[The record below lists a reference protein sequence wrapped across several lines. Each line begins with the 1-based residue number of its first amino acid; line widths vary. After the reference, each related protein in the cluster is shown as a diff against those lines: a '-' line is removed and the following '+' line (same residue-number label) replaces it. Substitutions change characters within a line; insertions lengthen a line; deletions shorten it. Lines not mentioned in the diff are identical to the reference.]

1 MFPDKVDKSPPP
13 WSTLCVCPNWMPGAL
28 HAESPT
34 NLKATAT
41 SASSQPAHNNLVDDS
56 SIKAEVDLVAV
67 PVVASDEDGKYV
79 PDLKVTDFH
88 IFEDDVEQE
97 IDRLVPISEPLNAAL
112 LMDSSRSMPLKIGQ
126 IQQSA
131 LSFVESMRPEDHLMV
146 ASFDDRVHLD
156 SEFSTDR
163 IGLRRAILAT
173 TLGSTTRLYDAVD
186 LILTERLDPISGR
199 KAIVLFTDGVDT
211 SSWLVDAAGSLE
223 DLEES
228 NVILYAVQLDTKN
241 DVTLQFQPGWVP
253 QTAPPGMAKNEEM
266 HAYGSQYLQDL
277 ASRSGG
283 RLFHAA
289 TLGNAVDAFA
299 KVADE
304 LRHQYVLGY
313 YPSNRTRDGVY
324 RRIRL
329 TVDRPGVKIRARNGY
344 RAGTPPSGK

>member
-1 MFPDKVDKSPPP
+1 
-13 WSTLCVCPNWMPGAL
+13 
-28 HAESPT
+28 
-34 NLKATAT
+34 
-41 SASSQPAHNNLVDDS
+41 
-56 SIKAEVDLVAV
+56 
-67 PVVASDEDGKYV
+67 
-79 PDLKVTDFH
+79 
-88 IFEDDVEQE
+88 
-97 IDRLVPISEPLNAAL
+97 
-112 LMDSSRSMPLKIGQ
+112 
-126 IQQSA
+126 
-131 LSFVESMRPEDHLMV
+131 
-146 ASFDDRVHLD
+146 
-156 SEFSTDR
+156 
-163 IGLRRAILAT
+163 
-173 TLGSTTRLYDAVD
+173 